1 MKTEAKFKDKK
12 TLFNDSDQIYQKFI
26 KDSAP

>member
-12 TLFNDSDQIYQKFI
+12 TLFNDADQIYQKFI
-26 KDSAP
+26 KDSAT